1 MGYNQTYK
9 LLYKKGKHKQNEK
22 TTHRLGEN
30 ICKWCD
36 WQVLNFQNM
45 VTAHNTEKQQQ
56 QTQLKKS
63 ADLNRHFSKENIQM
77 TNRHMKRCSTLL
89 IMREM

>member
-9 LLYKKGKHKQNEK
+9 LLYNKGNHKQNEK

-30 ICKWCD
+30 FCKWCD

-45 VTAHNTEKQQQ
+45 VTAYKTEKRWQQQ
-56 QTQLKKS
+56 Q
-63 ADLNRHFSKENIQM
+63 
-77 TNRHMKRCSTLL
+77 
-89 IMREM
+89 

>member
-36 WQVLNFQNM
+36 WQVLNFQN
-45 VTAHNTEKQQQ
+45 VKTAHTTQPQKGKQPNQKNGQNT
-56 QTQLKKS
+56 
-63 ADLNRHFSKENIQM
+63 
-77 TNRHMKRCSTLL
+77 
-89 IMREM
+89 